1 MSVYFLLDA
10 DINDSNVPVIDL
22 TSSEDFDECI
32 PTNIIPSSVI
42 ESNKTPPLD
51 INGNEILITTNTKT
65 MQAISYKKAKYT
77 KCGDTIQNQEKKNS
91 SLPEL
96 IHIDKT
102 KTNSDPSK
110 LLGEKMPQLYA
121 NLTKNNSNL
130 QPKQQIKFV
139 SKYNRYMGYFR
150 RYNGF
155 RLFMARHFLRAQ
167 SHAPRDSAT
176 PFIQSILLKWWN
188 AMSSTGKEQYAQMA
202 ETMHTRETNST
213 KNAVN
218 DDKPN
223 VSIIPIIDDFDS
235 NSTSKAVDVNAS
247 INTDA
252 GVISVNNTIQTTS
265 TTNSIID
272 SQSILF

>member
-1 MSVYFLLDA
+1 MSVYFVLDA
-10 DINDSNVPVIDL
+10 DVIDSNVPVIDL

-77 KCGDTIQNQEKKNS
+77 KCGDTKQNQEKKTS

-96 IHIDKT
+96 VHIDKK
-102 KTNSDPSK
+102 KTNSVSSE
-110 LLGEKMPQLYA
+110 LLVEKMPQLYA
-121 NLTKNNSNL
+121 NLTQNDPQS
-130 QPKQQIKFV
+130 QPIHKQIKFV

-155 RLFMARHFLRAQ
+155 RLFMAKHYLKAQ

-202 ETMHTRETNST
+202 EKMHRRETNST
-213 KNAVN
+213 QNAVN

-235 NSTSKAVDVNAS
+235 TSTSEAVDVNMS
-247 INTDA
+247 INTEADD
-252 GVISVNNTIQTTS
+252 ISVNNSIQTTS
-265 TTNSIID
+265 TTNSLID
-272 SQSILF
+272 